1 MNAKRHITIAMTIL
15 MTTSMLNLASAQSSN
30 MPTDPIGGQP
40 PAGSKPSVKDLD
52 YQLKYQRA
60 FEAVLWGI
68 PAVAIYGFE
77 KGTRALGF
85 EDNVILAF
93 SAPARQKA
101 ELLTANTVTPYILAF
116 TDLRN
121 GPAVLELPPASED
134 ASLFGQVVD
143 HWQITIADVG
153 PSGVDKGKGGKLLL
167 TPPACTSAKYS
178 GQEGAF
184 VKRRFMVLA

>member
-1 MNAKRHITIAMTIL
+1 MT
-15 MTTSMLNLASAQSSN
+15 
-30 MPTDPIGGQP
+30 
-40 PAGSKPSVKDLD
+40 DLD

-77 KGTRALGF
+77 KATRELGF

-93 SAPARQKA
+93 SAPAQQKA

-121 GPAVLELPPASED
+121 GP
-134 ASLFGQVVD
+134 
-143 HWQITIADVG
+143 
-153 PSGVDKGKGGKLLL
+153 GG
-167 TPPACTSAKYS
+167 
-178 GQEGAF
+178 
-184 VKRRFMVLA
+184 